1 MPHTP
6 PKVKSKNVAGPPV
19 YYPPGAAEFT
29 KKEESSAAMSQAGV
43 SMKCTLCIFKNNIF
57 SLLRYKVHSVMI
69 NEKFW
74 FQFFVTLRV

>member
-29 KKEESSAAMSQAGV
+29 KKEESSAMAQAGV
-43 SMKCTLCIFKNNIF
+43 SRLCIL
-57 SLLRYKVHSVMI
+57 SLTAI
-69 NEKFW
+69 
-74 FQFFVTLRV
+74 